1 MGDHWTNMI
10 AALAFGSAAIA
21 TTAAYAEP
29 RELSFATYIPA
40 NSSFIVDDLVPWTE
54 WVNERANGEFRIKVY
69 AGGTLSRDPNQ
80 QAKVVKDGIADMV
93 AIVPGRS
100 PGEYPNYAI
109 FELPGFA
116 RNATEG
122 TLAAWQLYKDGMLGQ
137 HDQIRIVS
145 MWLAEPSILFSSRP
159 VESIADFEN
168 MRIRVAGG
176 TQTDT
181 MLALGAIPQPVK
193 SSEVA
198 EAISRGMLDGALV
211 DWTVGDTFRVHEV
224 TNHVYN
230 IPMGS
235 LPFLLAMNVD
245 TYASLSDAGKALID
259 EAGEEWVRRQGPF
272 FGDEAREVRTKLEAS
287 DKHTV
292 IDASEDQIDLLLEKT
307 SAMREDVASRV
318 EPGLIEAY
326 QEKLQQIR
334 AGG

>member
-1 MGDHWTNMI
+1 MGNHWTNMI
-10 AALAFGSAAIA
+10 AAFAFGGAAIA

-29 RELSFATYIPA
+29 KELSFATYIPA
-40 NSSFIVDDLVPWTE
+40 SSSFIVDDLVPWTE
-54 WVNERANGEFRIKVY
+54 WVNERANGEFKIKVY

-80 QAKVVKDGIADMV
+80 QDKLVKDGIADMV

-116 RNATEG
+116 RSAAEG
-122 TLAAWQLYKDGMLGQ
+122 TQAAWELYKEGKLGQ
-137 HDQIRIVS
+137 HDQIQIVS
-145 MWLAEPSILFSSRP
+145 MWMAEPGILFSSKP
-159 VESIADFEN
+159 VESVADFEN
-168 MRIRVAGG
+168 KRVRVAGG

-193 SSEVA
+193 ASEVA

-211 DWTVGDTFRVHEV
+211 DWTVADTFRVHEV

-245 TYASLSDAGKALID
+245 TYASLSDEGKALID
-259 EAGEEWVRRQGPF
+259 EAGEEWMRRQGPF
-272 FGDEAREVRTKLEAS
+272 FGDEGKEVRAKLEAS
-287 DKHTV
+287 GKHTV
-292 IDASEDQIDLLLEKT
+292 VDATEDQIQLLLEKT
-307 SAMREDVASRV
+307 KALREDVASRV

-326 QEKLQQIR
+326 DEKLQKFR
-334 AGG
+334 AGS